1 LVGEKG
7 HHFHLQDISNFKIE
21 RIRLLVYILQE
32 LRISHGI
39 SVARLKELDQSIRH
53 QLSPPERL
61 HILDEI
67 YQVREQEEQFLD
79 GKTSMRSQK
88 SLVIHAANISP
99 ADGQTMASISCAN
112 FPGTE
117 GTAGHAH
124 ISKKSNGDSSSTI
137 PVTFRDTEASIGY
150 AGYASAMDAPQGVF
164 TPSGDFPNLASSYHA
179 VLGQIEKSKSREQI
193 LPHQPSFDSIMSVS
207 PRRLK
212 RKHDFVEIHPAKPR
226 SSNALAHYFAP
237 PPGAS
242 QSF

>member
-1 LVGEKG
+1 
-7 HHFHLQDISNFKIE
+7 
-21 RIRLLVYILQE
+21 
-32 LRISHGI
+32 
-39 SVARLKELDQSIRH
+39 
-53 QLSPPERL
+53 
-61 HILDEI
+61 
-67 YQVREQEEQFLD
+67 
-79 GKTSMRSQK
+79 
-88 SLVIHAANISP
+88 
-99 ADGQTMASISCAN
+99 MASISCAN
-112 FPGTE
+112 FPEIE
-117 GTAGHAH
+117 GTAGHTH
-124 ISKKSNGDSSSTI
+124 ISKKRNGDSSSTI

-179 VLGQIEKSKSREQI
+179 VLGQIEKSKPREQI
-193 LPHQPSFDSIMSVS
+193 LPHQPSFDSVMPVS